1 MFFAKLRFLV
11 ELTKK
16 KYKYFPLQTKK
27 DVLLQRKYVP
37 IV

>member
-1 MFFAKLRFLV
+1 MFFAKLRFLA

-16 KYKYFPLQTKK
+16 KRKYFPLPTKK

>member
-1 MFFAKLRFLV
+1 MFSAKLRFLA

-16 KYKYFPLQTKK
+16 KRKYFPLQTKK